1 METSTYQYLQQNPKL
16 ANFVRYNPVWYR
28 YLSRDPNRVRELN
41 KESKKFYGKTFPQQV
56 EKVGNQVQ
64 MVNMLIQFAGA
75 MKD

>member
-1 METSTYQYLQQNPKL
+1 MQTSTYQYLQQNPKL
-16 ANFVRYNPVWYR
+16 ANFVRYNPMWYR
-28 YLSRDPNRVRELN
+28 YLSRDPDRVSELN

-56 EKVGNQVQ
+56 EKVGNQVH

>member
-1 METSTYQYLQQNPKL
+1 MQTSTYQYLQQNPKL

-28 YLSRDPNRVRELN
+28 YLSRDPYRVSELH
-41 KESKKFYGKTFPQQV
+41 KESKKFYGKTIPQQV
-56 EKVGNQVQ
+56 EKIGNQVQ

>member
-1 METSTYQYLQQNPKL
+1 M
-16 ANFVRYNPVWYR
+16 WYR
-28 YLSRDPNRVRELN
+28 YLSRDPDRVSELN

-56 EKVGNQVQ
+56 EKVGNQVH